1 MEMMTMSATSTDLFN
16 VSVDKCSTNYNISIS
31 SKSAFAAALMI
42 GTVALPASANVSA
55 LMFERPIPYVY
66 IMEDKSAVDTIP
78 VAEKIHKVLSFYSL
92 GKSHLCKIAGISRTS
107 LYAWIDGNSEPDAE
121 NFAKVEHLYSIA
133 REIDGA
139 GNQSI
144 HHSFVDNALP
154 GEDKSLYQL
163 FVENKNLYTD
173 LVKNIVQVAL
183 NKSILRAENIES
195 RRASEFQI
203 SHSIADKE
211 LNLEGN
217 L

>member
-16 VSVDKCSTNYNISIS
+16 VSVDKGSTNYNISIS
-31 SKSAFAAALMI
+31 SKSAFAA
-42 GTVALPASANVSA
+42 VALPASANVSA

>member
-16 VSVDKCSTNYNISIS
+16 VSVDKGSTNYNISIS

-144 HHSFVDNALP
+144 HHSFVDKPLL
-154 GEDKSLYQL
+154 GEEKSLYQL
-163 FVENKNLYTD
+163 FIENSSLDTGSVKK
-173 LVKNIVQVAL
+173 LVQIAF
-183 NKSILRAENIES
+183 NKSVSRAENIEN

-203 SHSIADKE
+203 SHSDADKK
-211 LNLEGN
+211 LNLERN